1 MQKAQSKLQLSPLDI
16 PLAVFLL
23 SAILGT
29 LPAFN
34 RDLVWTPL
42 VTLILCGLLY
52 LLVSRVAAS
61 ERWSFLIGRFVVI
74 VCGLVAFY
82 FITQYSHYP
91 GLNKVES
98 ISRLAGWIGKLFPSM
113 VFWAPVANSL
123 GTLLEGIFFLAVGL
137 FLLEKRV
144 GWRVVLGLTASILLL
159 ALVVSESRGAWL
171 AVGVAGLVWLAIYFR
186 WAKWLAILLAL
197 GMLVLIIWVV
207 IQRDIQVMDRIP
219 LVNRV
224 LAPLFIRP
232 DRLEV
237 YRGSIHLIQD
247 MPFTGIGLGNQFAIA
262 YSRYV
267 LRIQV
272 PFLYYSHNLFL
283 EAWLEQGLLGIFA
296 LIWMLAALFW
306 SAAKAQLTGHNL
318 FLESTWIGL
327 TAIFLHGFTDA
338 RQYMDLWCWLPA
350 FILLGLFAAL
360 HRRQVI
366 LPSRTLFWGPLGV
379 AGVFLGIVLVMLP
392 SLPGSW
398 QANLGCIKQ
407 AWLDLGPSLDEPQ
420 KSQLRQ
426 EAIENFSRSIGFRN
440 DQRTAH
446 LRLGMIFLDEE
457 QFREAVQ
464 HLEAAHQVDPTN
476 PATIKTLGF
485 AYVWAGELEKAR
497 DLLQSVPEIVEELNY
512 WGWWRGTR
520 QQVGLSKYAY
530 QVSLL
535 LEPDQPGVRQVIDAL
550 QNPR

>member
-1 MQKAQSKLQLSPLDI
+1 MHKAQAKLHLYPLDI
-16 PLAVFLL
+16 PLAVLLL
-23 SAILGT
+23 SAILGI

-34 RDLVWTPL
+34 RALVWTPL
-42 VTLILCGLLY
+42 IILILCGLMY
-52 LLVSRVAAS
+52 LLVSRVATS
-61 ERWSFLIGRFVVI
+61 VSWSLFIGRFVVI

-98 ISRLAGWIGKLFPSM
+98 ISRLAGWIGKLSPSM
-113 VFWAPVANSL
+113 VFWAPVANSVA
-123 GTLLEGIFFLAVGL
+123 TLLEGMFFLAVGM
-137 FLLEKRV
+137 FLVEEHI
-144 GWRVVLGLTASILLL
+144 GWRVVLGLTASIVLL

-197 GMLVLIIWVV
+197 GMFLVIILVV
-207 IQRDIQVMDRIP
+207 IQQDIQVMGRIP

-237 YRGSIHLIQD
+237 YRGSMDLIQD
-247 MPFTGIGLGNQFAIA
+247 MPFTGIGLGNQFAMA

-267 LRIQV
+267 LGVHV

-283 EAWLEQGLLGIFA
+283 EVWLEQGLLGIFA
-296 LIWMLAALFW
+296 LIWILAALFW
-306 SAAKAQLTGHNL
+306 SAAKTQLIEHNL

-327 TAIFLHGFTDA
+327 IAIFLHGFTDA
-338 RQYMDLWCWLPA
+338 RQYIDLWCWLPA
-350 FILLGLFAAL
+350 FLLLGLFAAL

-366 LPSRTLFWGPLGV
+366 SPGRTLFWGPLGV

-392 SLPGSW
+392 SLPASW
-398 QANLGCIKQ
+398 QANLGSIKQ
-407 AWLDLGPSLDEPQ
+407 AWLELGPSLDESQ

-426 EAIENFSRSIGFRN
+426 EAIEDFNRSIRFRN
-440 DQRTAH
+440 SQRTAH
-446 LRLGMIFLDEE
+446 LRLGMILMDDE

-464 HLEAAHQVDPTN
+464 HLEAAHRVDNTN

-485 AYVWAGELEKAR
+485 AYVWVGELEKAR
-497 DLLQSVPEIVEELNY
+497 NLLQSVPKIVEELNY
-512 WGWWRGTR
+512 WGWWRGNR
-520 QQVGLSKYAY
+520 QQIVLSKYAY

-535 LEPDQPGVRQVIDAL
+535 LNPGQPDVRQVIDAL